1 MDHDSTESR
10 GLIAVHACFELLC
23 DGREADAMARF
34 QPAIVAEA
42 RALLGLNAQMSSVGA
57 AAASD
62 GIGPGAVLG
71 EFTLVRPVGQG
82 GLGRVFEAIE
92 HGVGRHVAVKVMPA
106 VWRADDRPLRP
117 SEARLLAQLEHPG
130 IARLYRADVT
140 ELNGRRWFW
149 IAMELVRDART
160 LTDWATVQG
169 RSIDERIEAIATV
182 AEAVQHAHG
191 RGVIHRDL
199 KPGNVLV
206 DGDGRAVVIDF
217 GIAGM
222 TEQAP
227 AVTNVLLGT
236 KLEGTLGYVAPE
248 SLDPHRPPDV
258 RSDLFALGAMLF
270 ELISGRPLRTVAGA
284 TIAQQLHI
292 VSRPVIV
299 QLPQLTGLARRELER
314 IIRRATAHDP
324 ADRYQTAAQFA
335 EDLRRHLR
343 GEPVLTQ
350 EQGAVERWR
359 RALWRHRLPVAV
371 GSAVSASL
379 LALTLVAVNQTARA
393 RHESRLARLSLASR
407 ALVDA
412 DRLVIERVVDAMDDE
427 APTFERDLLRRMLA
441 VGQAGLVPMT
451 CLDWDVVDGI
461 GLGIFEDASAPV
473 HGPML
478 AQVVDG
484 HVIWSM
490 PIVSPEV
497 GALALSADR
506 TRALVCTQG
515 GHVAWQDLPIGSATQ
530 LPRGSG
536 NPECNQGSITQT
548 GSGHLVCAGTT
559 VHVIEPGAEDA
570 SWSLEPNLG
579 LIRDLAASPSDPS
592 LVLLGAEEGVLLLD
606 VSSRS
611 VRTLG
616 DPGERARAVAWS
628 PDGRMAFVASRALTA
643 FDAST
648 GVRMWTAQGH
658 QSGIWGVVALDH
670 GRCATASADGSIRVW
685 STKDGTAIGALPLSS
700 DRLWSLGTDGDVLT
714 AGGSR
719 GAYTITHR
727 EVRDW
732 FGNPGGSLAF
742 DVQPGVGSVDAAGRD
757 QVRISTRH
765 DPARIINVL
774 GIGVAMRSS
783 MSPSG
788 DLIALAGDSGAVM
801 LLRSDGSPIWI
812 DRGHG
817 SPDDVHEPQGFRSI
831 DIAPGDG
838 HVLLGARQFGAVC
851 LDRHDGHVRWT
862 TRLPS
867 ECESVAWSH
876 DGRHAFLVTREGQ
889 LLKLDAGDGRVL
901 QSVQPFKQ
909 GAGAVTVSAD
919 GSRVLA
925 GSGEGA
931 LVVFDAQS
939 LEELVRIPV
948 MQRVIEHLW
957 LDVDGVHLVDVAG
970 RHVVR

>member
-1 MDHDSTESR
+1 MDHDSTESS
-10 GLIAVHACFELLC
+10 GLTAVHACFELLSE
-23 DGREADAMARF
+23 GLEADAVARF
-34 QPAIVAEA
+34 APSIVAEA
-42 RALLGLNAQMSSVGA
+42 RGLLGLSAELASVAA

-71 EFTLVRPVGQG
+71 EFTVVRQIGEG
-82 GLGRVFEAIE
+82 GLGRVFEAVE

-106 VWRADDRPLRP
+106 SWRADDRPLRP
-117 SEARLLAQLEHPG
+117 AEARLLAQLEHPG

-149 IAMELVRDART
+149 MAMELVRDART
-160 LTDWATVQG
+160 LTEWAAQDG
-169 RSIDERIEAIATV
+169 RSRAACIGALASV

-199 KPGNVLV
+199 KPANVLV
-206 DGDGRAVVIDF
+206 DRDDRAVVIDF

-227 AVTNVLLGT
+227 AVTTVLLGT
-236 KLEGTLGYVAPE
+236 RLEGTLGYVAPE
-248 SLDPHRPPDV
+248 ALEPGHVPDV
-258 RSDLFALGAMLF
+258 RADLFALGAMLF
-270 ELISGRPLRTVAGA
+270 ELMAGEPLRRLAGA
-284 TIAQQLHI
+284 TLAQQVHA
-292 VSRPVIV
+292 VGRPVSV
-299 QLPQLTGLARRELER
+299 ALPQLTGLERRELER

-335 EDLRRHLR
+335 DDLRRHLR
-343 GEPVLTQ
+343 GEPVLMQ
-350 EQGAVERWR
+350 EQGVIERWR
-359 RALWRHRLPVAV
+359 RALWRNRLPV
-371 GSAVSASL
+371 GIGTAVS
-379 LALTLVAVNQTARA
+379 LALLVLAFVALSQARRA

-407 ALVDA
+407 AIADA
-412 DRLVIERVVDAMDDE
+412 DRLVIERVVGSLQDE
-427 APTFERDLLRRMLA
+427 PPTFERDVLQRMLR
-441 VGQAGLVPMT
+441 VGQAGVVPMT
-451 CLDWDVVDGI
+451 CLDWDVVHGV
-461 GLGIFEDASAPV
+461 GMGIFEHASAPM

-484 HVIWSM
+484 HVTWSM
-490 PIVSPEV
+490 PIVSAEV
-497 GALALSADR
+497 GALALSHDR
-506 TRALVCTQG
+506 CRALVCTQG
-515 GHVAWQDLPIGSATQ
+515 GHVAWHEFPIGKATA
-530 LPRGSG
+530 LPPGSG
-536 NPECNQGSITQT
+536 NAECNQGSIAQT

-559 VHVIEPGAEDA
+559 VHVIEPGVEDV

-606 VSSRS
+606 VVSRA

-616 DPGERARAVAWS
+616 ERGERARAVAWS
-628 PDGRMAFVASRALTA
+628 LNGRVALAASRALTA

-658 QSGIWGVVALDH
+658 QSGVWGVVALDH

-685 STKDGTAIGALPLSS
+685 SMKDGTGLGALPLSS
-700 DRLWSLGTDGDVLT
+700 DRLWSLSTDGDVLST
-714 AGGSR
+714 GGSR
-719 GAYTITHR
+719 GAYTISHR
-727 EVRDW
+727 ELCEW
-732 FGNPGGSLAF
+732 FGTDAGSLAF
-742 DVQPGVGSVDAAGRD
+742 DVQPGVGSVDAAERD

-765 DPARIINVL
+765 DPARIVSVP
-774 GIGVAMRSS
+774 GIGVVMRSS
-783 MSPSG
+783 IGPKG
-788 DLIALAGDSGAVM
+788 DVIGLAGDSGAVI
-801 LLRSDGSPIWI
+801 LLHADGSPIWT
-812 DRGHG
+812 DRGHA
-817 SPDDVHEPQGFRSI
+817 SPGDIHEPQGFRAI
-831 DIAPGDG
+831 DIGPGHG

-851 LDRHDGHVRWT
+851 LDRQDGRERWV

-889 LLKLDAGDGRVL
+889 LVKLDGSDGRVL
-901 QSVQPFKQ
+901 QAVQPFKQ
-909 GAGAVTVSAD
+909 GAGCVAVSRD

-931 LVVFDAQS
+931 LVIFDATN
-939 LEELVRIPV
+939 LEELVRIPA

-957 LDVDGVHLVDVAG
+957 LDDDGVHLVDGGG

>member
-82 GLGRVFEAIE
+82 GLGRVFEAVE

-160 LTDWATVQG
+160 LTDWAAEQG
-169 RSIDERIEAIATV
+169 RSIAERIEAIATV

-270 ELISGRPLRTVAGA
+270 ELIGGRPLRPVAGA

-292 VSRPVIV
+292 VSRPVSV
-299 QLPQLTGLARRELER
+299 ALPQLTGLERRELER

-335 EDLRRHLR
+335 DDLRRHLR
-343 GEPVLTQ
+343 GEPVLMQ
-350 EQGAVERWR
+350 EQGVIERWR
-359 RALWRHRLPVAV
+359 RALWRNRLPV
-371 GSAVSASL
+371 GIGTAVSVAL
-379 LALTLVAVNQTARA
+379 LVLAFVALSQARRA

-407 ALVDA
+407 AIADA
-412 DRLVIERVVDAMDDE
+412 DRLVIERVVGSLQDE
-427 APTFERDLLRRMLA
+427 PPTFERDVLQRMLR
-441 VGQAGLVPMT
+441 VGQAGVVPMT
-451 CLDWDVVDGI
+451 CLDWDVVDGV
-461 GLGIFEDASAPV
+461 GMGIFEHASAPM

-484 HVIWSM
+484 HVTWSM
-490 PIVSPEV
+490 PIVSAEV
-497 GALALSADR
+497 GALALSHDR
-506 TRALVCTQG
+506 CRALVCTQG
-515 GHVAWQDLPIGSATQ
+515 GHVAWHELPIGRIT
-530 LPRGSG
+530 PMPEGSG
-536 NPECNQGSITQT
+536 NPECNQGSIAQT

-592 LVLLGAEEGVLLLD
+592 LVLLGGEEGVLLLD
-606 VSSRS
+606 VATRA

-616 DPGERARAVAWS
+616 DRGERVRAVAWS
-628 PDGRMAFVASRALTA
+628 LDGRVALAASRTLTA

-648 GVRMWTAQGH
+648 GARMWTAQGH
-658 QSGIWGVVALDH
+658 QSGVWGVVALDH
-670 GRCATASADGSIRVW
+670 DRCATASADGSIRVW
-685 STKDGTAIGALPLSS
+685 SMKDGTAIGALPLSS
-700 DRLWSLGTDGDVLT
+700 DRLWSLSTDGDVLSS
-714 AGGSR
+714 GGSR
-719 GAYTITHR
+719 GAYTVTHR

-732 FGNPGGSLAF
+732 FGTDAGSLAF
-742 DVQPGVGSVDAAGRD
+742 DVQPGVGWVDAAGRD

-765 DPARIINVL
+765 DPARLVEVP
-774 GIGVAMRSS
+774 GIGVVMRSS
-783 MSPSG
+783 IGPKG
-788 DLIALAGDSGAVM
+788 DVIGLAGDSGAVM
-801 LLRSDGSPIWI
+801 LLHADGSPIWT

-831 DIAPGDG
+831 DIGPGHG
-838 HVLLGARQFGAVC
+838 HVLLGARQLGAVC
-851 LDRHDGHVRWT
+851 LVSGGSHACRANANRSPGRT
-862 TRLPS
+862 TAIMPS
-867 ECESVAWSH
+867 S
-876 DGRHAFLVTREGQ
+876 
-889 LLKLDAGDGRVL
+889 
-901 QSVQPFKQ
+901 
-909 GAGAVTVSAD
+909 
-919 GSRVLA
+919 SRA
-925 GSGEGA
+925 KAS
-931 LVVFDAQS
+931 S
-939 LEELVRIPV
+939 
-948 MQRVIEHLW
+948 
-957 LDVDGVHLVDVAG
+957 
-970 RHVVR
+970 